1 MERRDFDVIVAG
13 GGPSGAI
20 AALILARAGVRVCL
34 VEASLY
40 ERPRVGES
48 LPPAARPLLCEL
60 SLWESFERLESVLS
74 YGNESAWGS
83 TDVEFNSFVFNP
95 HGYGWHLDRRQFD
108 AQLASEAEAAGA
120 VLMQGHKLISC
131 TFHAEDSGELVLR
144 ARSGEITALTAGAI
158 IDATGRNGFL
168 AHQLGA
174 VRKLYDRLIGIA
186 IQYQCNKDDGGYT
199 LIEATEQGWWYSALL
214 PSQRMIV
221 MFMTDTDIC
230 RKYRYA
236 KFDDWKQNLAKT
248 EHTQARVAGCTQLW
262 EPVVFPAFSHRLQRM
277 DWHNRWLACGD
288 AAMSV
293 DPLSSSGIMRA
304 LQGGEAA
311 GYAMLR
317 WLSGDSQL
325 MRCYEHWIDA
335 EFSDYMENRQ
345 AYYRMEKRWPNSL
358 FWSRRNSRDA
368 IN

>member
-20 AALILARAGVRVCL
+20 AALILVRAGVRVCL
-34 VEASLY
+34 IEASMY

-60 SLWESFERLESVLS
+60 SLWESFERLESVSS

-83 TDVEFNSFVFNP
+83 ADAEFNSFVFNP
-95 HGYGWHLDRRQFD
+95 HGYGWHLDRCQFD

-131 TFHAEDSGELVLR
+131 TFHSEGSGQLVLR
-144 ARSGEITALTAGAI
+144 DKSGEITTLTTRAI

-168 AHQLGA
+168 ARQLGA

-186 IQYQCNKDDGGYT
+186 VQYQCDRSDGGYT
-199 LIEATEQGWWYSALL
+199 LIEATEHGWWYSALL
-214 PSQRMIV
+214 PNQQMIA

-230 RKYRYA
+230 RKYQYA

-248 EHTQARVAGCTQLW
+248 EHTQARLAGCTQLW
-262 EPVVFPAFSHRLQRM
+262 GPVVFPAFSHRLQRL
-277 DWHNRWLACGD
+277 DWHNCWLACGD
-288 AAMSV
+288 AAMGV

-304 LQGGEAA
+304 LQGGEVA

-317 WLSGDSQL
+317 WLNGDSQL
-325 MRCYEHWIDA
+325 MQRYEHWIDA
-335 EFSDYMENRQ
+335 EFYDYMKSRQ
-345 AYYRMEKRWPNSL
+345 AYYKMEKRWLDSL
-358 FWSRRNSRDA
+358 FWLRRSSWNA